1 MISKTNSENQ
11 SDHSPVSSDLLKK
24 VKLLELKTR
33 LQVRDVF
40 SGKYHSVFKGQG
52 MDFSEVREYFPG
64 DDVRNIDWN
73 VSARMGSP
81 YIKIYREERELTVML
96 LVDLSASGEFGT
108 QNSIKREVAA
118 ELTALFALC
127 ALTNNDKVG
136 LIAFSD
142 KIEHFVAP
150 KKGRRHILR
159 IIRDV
164 LVFKPSSKGTSLK
177 SALKFALNAL
187 KKKSV
192 LFLIS
197 DFIDQEYQDVLKVA
211 SRKHDL
217 VALELFDPREREIPS
232 VGLIPVKD
240 PESERFKWIDSSSKR
255 VRREFHANIE
265 KNINARDMFFKR
277 IRVDRIELSVEK
289 PYFRELVKFFRSR
302 EKRR

>member
-1 MISKTNSENQ
+1 
-11 SDHSPVSSDLLKK
+11 
-24 VKLLELKTR
+24 
-33 LQVRDVF
+33 
-40 SGKYHSVFKGQG
+40 